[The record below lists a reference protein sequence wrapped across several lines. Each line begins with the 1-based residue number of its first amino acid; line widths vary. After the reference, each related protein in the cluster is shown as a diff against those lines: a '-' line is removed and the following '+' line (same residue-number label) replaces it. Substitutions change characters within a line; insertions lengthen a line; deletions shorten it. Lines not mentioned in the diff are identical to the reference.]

1 MIQKEIREHN
11 GKAFEVT
18 EAAEWLKE
26 LDDRTKSTD
35 PDYNSI
41 KDLSE
46 KLKVQITGTTNSIS
60 KFTDSGTLGD
70 SQIFDNGTSVGIGTD
85 SPRAKLDVTNGSSGQ
100 TYNHVSGL
108 LIDVNGTSNSYY
120 GLRVGS
126 NTGNDHLVVTNAG
139 KVGIG
144 TDSPSHNLHV
154 ESAGNSEILTQRTSG
169 AGVIIQAQ
177 STTGV
182 VGTRTNHRL
191 DLKTNGTT
199 RVTILTN
206 GNVGI
211 GTTRPTLAKLQ
222 VNQATGSVGF
232 NAGTSSSPERGN
244 LYFDTDGTG
253 WKFNIGKLQSGTF
266 SPLMTFEDNG
276 KVGIGINKPSDKL
289 HVAGSVRITGALKDA
304 GNVAGKNGQILS
316 STGSSL
322 KWIDAHIVDSAN
334 ASVTS
339 GWITVAQ
346 AKTGRR
352 AGEIYVTDG
361 ESGDHSFVRIDWMR
375 SYSDSNFTV
384 LNCGGHQN
392 RIQGVRVLQETA
404 DPIYGLKYL
413 QVKVTATS
421 KYYVIVTAPGTI
433 PNYSDFTAVTPV
445 LENTKT
451 GYSVT
456 GAQLEDLQNSSVGT
470 DEGITVGGELYVN
483 GTGDSYFTGDVG
495 IGTDKPSEKL
505 DVIGK
510 IRCYS
515 VVQRSDRK
523 FKTNIELID
532 GEWALSVYKKLKFS
546 FYDFSITNTK
556 QAGLIAQEVEKILP
570 QAVSTTESG
579 EKGLDYNYI
588 DIISKAAIQHFIKTQ
603 IK

>member
-144 TDSPSHNLHV
+144 TDSPSRNLHV

-211 GTTRPTLAKLQ
+211 GTTRPTLGKLQ